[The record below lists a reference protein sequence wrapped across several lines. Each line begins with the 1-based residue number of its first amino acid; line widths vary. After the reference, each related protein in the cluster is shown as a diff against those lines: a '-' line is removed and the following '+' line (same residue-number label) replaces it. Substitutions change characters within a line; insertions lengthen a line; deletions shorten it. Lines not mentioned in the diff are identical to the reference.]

1 VFIYGQ
7 VIVTVLGGV
16 RVHVRLITP
25 VLRSNVST
33 LTDMFCMAVPASIGF
48 VGELNQVLIAAVLD
62 ASTVESYKELPTGSV
77 YVLLA
82 VSV

>member
-1 VFIYGQ
+1 
-7 VIVTVLGGV
+7 
-16 RVHVRLITP
+16 
-25 VLRSNVST
+25 
-33 LTDMFCMAVPASIGF
+33 MAVPASIGF